1 VRIDIPPALHEAVR
15 AAIETGRRIDD
26 AIDQVSQ
33 HNLDA
38 FLERKQ
44 ELLARKGRP
53 RSEAPAP

>member
-26 AIDQVSQ
+26 SIDPVSQ
-33 HNLDA
+33 HNLPA

-44 ELLARKGRP
+44 EILARTGRP
-53 RSEAPAP
+53 RSEASTP